1 MSCYLLMRNFASMP
15 SRYSYYRT
23 RTEIAAQILQAA
35 NDHNEITKTKIIYS
49 AFLSYKQLQEYLP
62 PLIQNGLLEYLE
74 GTKSYKITEKGL
86 KFLKIYEKIEEL
98 VAETKLPERQNNKY
112 EYNNG
117 LDGPPTVF

>member
-1 MSCYLLMRNFASMP
+1 MRNFASTR
-15 SRYSYYRT
+15 SKYSYYRS
-23 RTEIAAQILQAA
+23 RTEIAAQILRGA
-35 NDHNEITKTKIIYS
+35 NDYNEITKTKIMYV

-98 VAETKLPERQNNKY
+98 VAEIKLPERQNNK
-112 EYNNG
+112 
-117 LDGPPTVF
+117 

>member
-1 MSCYLLMRNFASMP
+1 MRNFASTR
-15 SRYSYYRT
+15 SKYSYYRS

-35 NDHNEITKTKIIYS
+35 NDYNEITKTKIIYI

-62 PLIQNGLLEYLE
+62 LLIQNGLLEYLE

-98 VAETKLPERQNNKY
+98 VAEMKLPGRQNNK
-112 EYNNG
+112 
-117 LDGPPTVF
+117 

>member
-1 MSCYLLMRNFASMP
+1 MP
-15 SRYSYYRT
+15 SKYSYYRS

-35 NDHNEITKTKIIYS
+35 NDHNKITKTKIIYS

-117 LDGPPTVF
+117 LDGPPIIS